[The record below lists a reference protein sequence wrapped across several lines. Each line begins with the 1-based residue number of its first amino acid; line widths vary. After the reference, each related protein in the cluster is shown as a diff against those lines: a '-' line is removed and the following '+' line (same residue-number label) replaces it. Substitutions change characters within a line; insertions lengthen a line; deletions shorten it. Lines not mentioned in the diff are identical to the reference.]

1 MSILIFILI
10 TFIFWF
16 ILIILQKLTLSPTR
30 HSLFILIP
38 LSYLASYGFFLFT
51 KSIKSNFIETK
62 FKSLLFILL
71 IFILFFYID
80 NYFAEKKKRRDL
92 FQVINYE
99 EILKNYNVTKIVTY
113 NGAPY
118 QYYFTHVN
126 KFFFYKVG
134 PYNTIVYYKKDDNL
148 QNQHVAFVSTDNYP
162 VADNLEYNFYNFII
176 HFIFSD
182 KFKNLKNFDNFQ
194 NINDISKNYSTI
206 KKTKLIFEYED
217 LSDVGI
223 EYGNLSNQS
232 KNNLK
237 IKIFKV
243 H

>member
-1 MSILIFILI
+1 
-10 TFIFWF
+10 
-16 ILIILQKLTLSPTR
+16 
-30 HSLFILIP
+30 
-38 LSYLASYGFFLFT
+38 
-51 KSIKSNFIETK
+51 
-62 FKSLLFILL
+62 
-71 IFILFFYID
+71 
-80 NYFAEKKKRRDL
+80 
-92 FQVINYE
+92 
-99 EILKNYNVTKIVTY
+99 
-113 NGAPY
+113 
-118 QYYFTHVN
+118 
-126 KFFFYKVG
+126 VG

-176 HFIFSD
+176 QFIFSD